1 NRATA
6 EIQALNT
13 INGLSGEEISILHY
27 SENHN
32 LLIIGYENGLI
43 EVVTDGEEDILSV
56 VDILEKPTIPPD
68 EKKINNFYEYNNNLY
83 ISTGFG
89 ISVFNLA
96 SLEFGDTYIIGPN
109 GTRLS
114 IEQVAVQEP
123 YIYAAGRTVGI
134 HRALVANNNLIDFN
148 EWTVVEGGNI
158 RGLEL
163 LGDELYS
170 VRINKTVKRLNPV
183 TDTFEVVGNIPQI
196 PLDFEANNGLLTITT
211 ENTVAAYS
219 AGFQLEQSLNSIPE
233 NVNMLTAGL
242 GSANTLY
249 VGTETNGLLEIQLG
263 STVGTAILPEG
274 PLNNS
279 PFALSVSPGNLWVAF
294 GEVNVFYNPF
304 PITERGISNL
314 KENVW
319 ANLKFDEIFEAND
332 LVNTLI
338 NPADTSQVYFTSYQK
353 GLLRITA
360 QQPEILFNETNSP
373 LNIPGGDPDLGI
385 RLYGMDF
392 DRDGNLWFV
401 QSRESEGLIKLT
413 PSGQFEKI
421 DLSSVFDSEL
431 ALTEV
436 KVNRQGDV
444 FFGTS
449 GSGLIG
455 YRPSTGQ
462 FNRIEEGIGNGN
474 FPSTNVRALAFD
486 NNNRLWIGTLEGL
499 RVLFNPGGFFEEGAD
514 TDAQPII
521 IEDNEGVGQELLFQQ
536 PITDIKVDGS
546 NNKWI
551 STATSGVFYV
561 SPNGQ
566 ETLLRFTKDNSPL
579 PSNTVQDI
587 AIDPLSGTVYFATI
601 NGLVAFKG
609 TATAP
614 RDDLEQVFAY
624 PNPVRPGFSG
634 NVTID
639 GLTAGANVKITDISG
654 NLVFETTGQGGSVL
668 WDTTAFGK
676 YPVASGVYLV
686 LITSED
692 ALLTKITKI

>member
-1 NRATA
+1 ATA

-421 DLSSVFDSEL
+421 DLSSVFD
-431 ALTEV
+431 
-436 KVNRQGDV
+436 
-444 FFGTS
+444 
-449 GSGLIG
+449 
-455 YRPSTGQ
+455 
-462 FNRIEEGIGNGN
+462 
-474 FPSTNVRALAFD
+474 
-486 NNNRLWIGTLEGL
+486 
-499 RVLFNPGGFFEEGAD
+499 
-514 TDAQPII
+514 
-521 IEDNEGVGQELLFQQ
+521 
-536 PITDIKVDGS
+536 
-546 NNKWI
+546 
-551 STATSGVFYV
+551 
-561 SPNGQ
+561 
-566 ETLLRFTKDNSPL
+566 
-579 PSNTVQDI
+579 
-587 AIDPLSGTVYFATI
+587 
-601 NGLVAFKG
+601 
-609 TATAP
+609 
-614 RDDLEQVFAY
+614 
-624 PNPVRPGFSG
+624 
-634 NVTID
+634 
-639 GLTAGANVKITDISG
+639 
-654 NLVFETTGQGGSVL
+654 
-668 WDTTAFGK
+668 
-676 YPVASGVYLV
+676 
-686 LITSED
+686 
-692 ALLTKITKI
+692 